1 MSGIMR
7 VREASPAELGR
18 WDVIVRRFPNHR
30 LPHTRAWID
39 ALGASGCGKPLYL
52 LLEDDTGIAGCFPGL
67 LVNVGRWRLFGSP
80 LAGWQTWSLGP
91 AFDPARFDTAA
102 FASAVVPYLEREH
115 DVDHIELLHLGLD
128 PEPMRAAGFVDEPV
142 FTYRAPLFPN
152 DEARTFKQLKLS
164 ARRNV
169 KRAQRLGLVTRF
181 EEDESFVDEHYAQL
195 KEVYRRGGYSVPFGK
210 QRVLEFFRQLK
221 ASGNLIAISV
231 YLPGGRINIATG
243 IFLIEGTELLLWMWA
258 HRQHYRWYRPT
269 EFMTWTVM
277 QRAIELGC
285 ETFDLMGRGDFKTK
299 FGAEP
304 DRTKIRWLRGRHRW
318 LMTARKA
325 AKTVYG
331 WQQGVRGRASL
342 ATRQVTS
349 FVARRGRSPHPVRP
363 PACVLGDIDLVRA
376 LGLAR
381 ISSTVL
387 APPGAPARYSRHTR
401 AVFPWHNAWERP
413 EQLVDALVR
422 FGQAQPEPP
431 VLFYQED
438 RTLLLVSRHRE
449 QLREAFRFV
458 VPDADQVEQ
467 FVDKARFQQLA
478 TRLDLPV
485 PPARIIAPGDPL
497 PRSSDDFGL
506 AFPIVLKPLV
516 RIPARWEPLAGPGKA
531 TSVVDMTALR
541 ALWPRIAAANLPIL
555 AQELIPGPETCIESY
570 HAYVDERGNV
580 VGEFAGRKIRTWPA
594 AYGDSTALE
603 TSDATDVVT
612 LGRTLLRRLKFHGV
626 AKLDFKR
633 GPDGCLRLLEIN
645 PRFNLWH
652 HLGALAGVNLPAL
665 VYGDL
670 VGTPRPI
677 VAPAQP
683 RFRWCKPWKDMAA
696 ARASGLSLLEWI
708 PWLLRC
714 EAKSGVA
721 WDDPMPLFSA
731 MTWRGLNALVQV
743 VRGPRELTLH
753 PASRSDA

>member
-1 MSGIMR
+1 MNRVFR
-7 VREASPAELGR
+7 VREASPAELGS
-18 WDVIVRRFPNHR
+18 WDAIVRRFPNHR
-30 LPHTRAWID
+30 LPHTRAWINSL
-39 ALGASGCGKPLYL
+39 AASGCGKPLYL
-52 LLEDDTGIAGCFPGL
+52 LLEDGEGIVACFPGL
-67 LVNVGRWRLFGSP
+67 VVNVGRWKLFGSP
-80 LAGWQTWSLGP
+80 LAGWQTWSIGP

-115 DVDHIELLHLGLD
+115 DVDHVELLHLGLD
-128 PEPMRAAGFVDEPV
+128 AGAMRAAGFKGEPV
-142 FTYRAPLFPN
+142 FTYRAPLFPD

-169 KRAQRLGLVTRF
+169 KRAQRLGLVTKF

-221 ASGNLIAISV
+221 AAGNLIAISV
-231 YLPGGRINIATG
+231 YLPGGRVNIATG

-258 HRQHYRWYRPT
+258 HHQHYRWYRPT
-269 EFMTWTVM
+269 ELMTWTVM
-277 QRAIELGC
+277 QRAIQRGC

-304 DRTKIRWLRGRHRW
+304 DLTKIRWLRCRVPW
-318 LMTARKA
+318 LMTARSI
-325 AKTVYG
+325 AKTAYG
-331 WQQGVRGRASL
+331 WQQGIRGRVSL
-342 ATRQVTS
+342 ATRQATA
-349 FVARRGRSPHPVRP
+349 FVARRGRAAHPVRP
-363 PACVLGDIDLVRA
+363 PAVVLGDIDLVRA

-401 AVFPWHNAWERP
+401 GVFRWHNAWERP
-413 EQLVDALVR
+413 EQLVEGLVR

-438 RTLLLVSRHRE
+438 RTLLLVSRHRD
-449 QLREAFRFV
+449 QLREAFRFI
-458 VPDADQVEQ
+458 VPDNELVEQ
-467 FVDKARFQQLA
+467 FVDKARFQELA
-478 TRLDLPV
+478 ARLDLPV
-485 PPARIIAPGDPL
+485 PKARVIQPGDAKPGNGFDL
-497 PRSSDDFGL
+497 E
-506 AFPIVLKPLV
+506 FPIVLKPLV

-531 TSVVDMTALR
+531 TSVENLNDLR
-541 ALWPRIAAANLPIL
+541 DLWPRITAANLPIL
-555 AQELIPGPETCIESY
+555 AQELVPGPETCVESY
-570 HAYVDERGNV
+570 HAYVDERGHI
-580 VGEFAGRKIRTWPA
+580 VGEFAGKKIRTWPP

-603 TSDATDVVT
+603 TSDAMDVLA
-612 LGRTLLRRLKFHGV
+612 LGRSILKRLKFTGV

-633 GPDGCLRLLEIN
+633 GPDGQLRLLEIN

-652 HLGALAGVNLPAL
+652 HLGAVAGVNLPAL

-683 RFRWCKPWKDMAA
+683 GFRWCKPWKDMAA
-696 ARASGLSLLEWI
+696 ARSGGISLLEWV

-721 WDDPMPLFSA
+721 WDDPLPLFSA
-731 MTWRGLNALVQV
+731 MVWRGLNRV
-743 VRGPRELTLH
+743 VRIVRSPSELILH
-753 PASRSDA
+753 RVKE